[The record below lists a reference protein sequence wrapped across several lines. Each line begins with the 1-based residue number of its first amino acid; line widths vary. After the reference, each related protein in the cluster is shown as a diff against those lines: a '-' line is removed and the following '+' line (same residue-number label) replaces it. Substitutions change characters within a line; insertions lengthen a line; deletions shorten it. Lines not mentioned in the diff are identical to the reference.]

1 MDSQR
6 NQSTIVGWL
15 GAQVVGE
22 AIEHFVATMETLQ
35 RRRELVGDEQ
45 GRWKKQS
52 KGKEEWRRL
61 QTFIGRPRK
70 QGEATAAPFPCQ
82 REAKT
87 ATRVPRTDQKVAGNV
102 ARATSTVHQ
111 FYRIAIC
118 FQIQFTPKFV

>member
-45 GRWKKQS
+45 GRRENIAREKKNDDGS
-52 KGKEEWRRL
+52 
-61 QTFIGRPRK
+61 
-70 QGEATAAPFPCQ
+70 
-82 REAKT
+82 
-87 ATRVPRTDQKVAGNV
+87 
-102 ARATSTVHQ
+102 RAL
-111 FYRIAIC
+111 
-118 FQIQFTPKFV
+118 